1 MLNKEELMSISGGAS
16 WLTIGGIVGGVIAF
30 VSGFIEGFLRPSRCN

>member
-1 MLNKEELMSISGGAS
+1 MLNKEELYAISGGAS

-30 VSGFIEGFLRPSRCN
+30 VSGFIEGLLRPSRCN